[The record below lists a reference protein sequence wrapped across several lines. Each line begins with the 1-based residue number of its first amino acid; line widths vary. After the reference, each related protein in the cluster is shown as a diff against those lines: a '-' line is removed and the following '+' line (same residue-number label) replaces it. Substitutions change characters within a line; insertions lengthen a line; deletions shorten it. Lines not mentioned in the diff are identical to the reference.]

1 MNGERQAAWGHLA
14 ALSSMLCFGLMSPMC
29 KVAMQGGVLD
39 GLRLATL
46 RVSGA
51 ALLFGLLALCRPRER
66 VALRDIPKL
75 FLMSLCGMSIN
86 QFCYVCGMSFTS
98 PTNGCVVATSTPIFT
113 LLLAA
118 LFLHFRVTRRRA
130 LGMGLA
136 AVGALVL
143 ILGSCRTGGLS
154 GDPRGDALCLLAQF
168 AAACYFV
175 FFSDLLHRYSP
186 ITMMKWLFGLS
197 AAIMLP
203 CMLPHLLAA
212 PWGELSMSAGAGA
225 AYVVVGGSFVS
236 YLLLMTAQQRLDGPT
251 VATYNYVQ
259 PVVAA
264 SVGVGLGVDVLTGQ
278 KVFAVL
284 LIGCGVWLVTHA
296 RRSGRRHLLRLLLGW
311 RRRIADSN

>member
-1 MNGERQAAWGHLA
+1 MSDERQAAWGHLA
-14 ALSSMLCFGLMSPMC
+14 ALGSMLCFGLMSPMC
-29 KVAMQGGVLD
+29 KVAMQGGVID

-51 ALLFGLLALCRPRER
+51 ALLFWLLSFSCPRES
-66 VALRDIPKL
+66 VSLRDIPKL

-86 QFCYVCGMSFTS
+86 QFCYVCGMSYTS

-118 LFLHFRVTRRRA
+118 LFLHLRVTRRRA

-136 AVGALVL
+136 ALGAVVL
-143 ILGSCRTGGLS
+143 ILGSSRTGGLS

-175 FFSDLLHRYSP
+175 FFSGLLHRYSP

-197 AAIMLP
+197 AALMLP
-203 CMLPHLLAA
+203 CMLSHLLVA
-212 PWGELSMSAGAGA
+212 PWGALSPAAGAGA
-225 AYVVVGGSFVS
+225 AYVVVGGSFIS
-236 YLLLMTAQQRLDGPT
+236 YLLLMTAQQRLDAPT

-264 SVGVGLGVDVLTGQ
+264 SVGVWLGVDVLTGQ
-278 KVFAVL
+278 KVLAVL
-284 LIGCGVWLVTHA
+284 LIGAGVWMVTHA
-296 RRSGRRHLLRLLLGW
+296 RTSGRRRLLGLLLRW
-311 RRRIADSN
+311 QRRRLGNS